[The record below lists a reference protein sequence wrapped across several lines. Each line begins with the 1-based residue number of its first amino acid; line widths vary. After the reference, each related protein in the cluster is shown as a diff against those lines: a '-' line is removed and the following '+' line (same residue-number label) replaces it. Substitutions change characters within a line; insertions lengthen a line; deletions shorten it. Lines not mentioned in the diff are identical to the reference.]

1 MTWTTISVKRDV
13 KDALRRFMSENNISS
28 ENDAIIIL
36 IERYNIYKKLDE
48 IERMLSE
55 AIGKGMNQDPDEKVF
70 CKKKIE
76 IKDVKKYIDF
86 LKTSGKFI
94 DWWEEKD
101 QYCFKMKK

>member
-1 MTWTTISVKRDV
+1 MGMTWTTISVKRDV
-13 KDALRRFMSENNISS
+13 KDALRKFMSENNISS

-36 IERYNIYKKLDE
+36 IERYNIYKKLDKLE
-48 IERMLSE
+48 KMLSE
-55 AIGKGMNQDPDEKVF
+55 VIQKDPEDEKVF

>member
-13 KDALRRFMSENNISS
+13 KDALRKFMSENNISS

-48 IERMLSE
+48 IEKMLSE
-55 AIGKGMNQDPDEKVF
+55 AIQKDPEDEKVF

>member
-1 MTWTTISVKRDV
+1 MGMTWTTISVKRDV
-13 KDALRRFMSENNISS
+13 KDALRKFMSENNISS
-28 ENDAIIIL
+28 ENDAIVIL

-48 IERMLSE
+48 IEKMLSE
-55 AIGKGMNQDPDEKVF
+55 AIQKDPEDEKVF